1 MSQMFEALGNHQQQP
16 DQRQQLQQLKSNPAD
31 FLKKMGYNLPAGVDT
46 RNPNAIINGL
56 VQTGQIGNGRV
67 QQLMRM
73 FSRR

>member
-1 MSQMFEALGNHQQQP
+1 MSQMFEALGNNQQRP
-16 DQRQQLQQLKSNPAD
+16 DQQQQLQQLKSNPAD

-67 QQLMRM
+67 QQLLRM